1 MFIRSQT
8 TTLLQIFG
16 ELSLCSQ
23 VIFKSMKVAD
33 VRFWWS
39 SKCEWV
45 NPLLLRVPLENVVY
59 FSHTLE
65 CSLGFKRKF
74 TKYLNKS
81 CCLTSNYHYSFKN
94 FPKNAFVSRIFPK
107 LADLLWSI

>member
-8 TTLLQIFG
+8 TTLLQIFC
-16 ELSLCSQ
+16 ELLLCSQ

-45 NPLLLRVPLENVVY
+45 KRALNLNGLILSMLRLLMSMGEK
-59 FSHTLE
+59 
-65 CSLGFKRKF
+65 CKKF
-74 TKYLNKS
+74 
-81 CCLTSNYHYSFKN
+81 
-94 FPKNAFVSRIFPK
+94 
-107 LADLLWSI
+107 